1 MTHLEAWLMAFALA
15 MDCFAV
21 SIASGIILKQIKWRP
36 ILLTASLFG
45 FFQAFNPL
53 IGWIGTDYFKELIE
67 SIDHWI
73 AFTILFILGVR
84 MIKESFKE
92 EDEKRF
98 NPESLKVIFTM
109 AIATSI
115 DAFAVGISF
124 SCMGISSL
132 SSLLYPLFAI
142 GATAFTMS
150 LVGLLFGIK
159 FGKKYA
165 EKLHA
170 ELWGGVILIAI
181 GAKVLIEHTCC

>member
-1 MTHLEAWLMAFALA
+1 MTHLETWLMAFALA

>member
-73 AFTILFILGVR
+73 AFIILFILGVR

-92 EDEKRF
+92 EEEKRF

-142 GATAFTMS
+142 GITAFVMS
-150 LVGLLFGIK
+150 LIGLFFGIK

-181 GAKVLIEHTCC
+181 GIKVLIEHTCY

>member
-1 MTHLEAWLMAFALA
+1 MTHLETWLMAFALA

-98 NPESLKVIFTM
+98 NPESLKLIFTM

>member
-1 MTHLEAWLMAFALA
+1 MTHLETWLMAFALA

-150 LVGLLFGIK
+150 LIGLLFGIK